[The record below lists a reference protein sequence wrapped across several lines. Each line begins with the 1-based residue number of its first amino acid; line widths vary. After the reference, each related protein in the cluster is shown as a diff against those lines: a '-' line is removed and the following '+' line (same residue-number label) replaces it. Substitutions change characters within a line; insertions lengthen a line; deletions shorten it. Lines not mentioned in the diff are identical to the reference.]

1 MKIQADYNGR
11 KTLLSDVGLADEWV
25 TVMASV
31 AIGMQRIARAIRGVT
46 FCNTSFLASGDSFYN
61 AGYTDFSTWTEERAE
76 IKFEPEGNHYKVTL
90 AAQIG
95 SKSVLNRLLVS
106 RKYGIITLV

>member
-1 MKIQADYNGR
+1 MKNRADFNGR
-11 KTLLSDVGLADEWV
+11 KTLLLEVGLADELI

-76 IKFEPEGNHYKVTL
+76 INFDSEDKHHKVTL

-95 SKSVLNRLLVS
+95 SKSASNRLLVS